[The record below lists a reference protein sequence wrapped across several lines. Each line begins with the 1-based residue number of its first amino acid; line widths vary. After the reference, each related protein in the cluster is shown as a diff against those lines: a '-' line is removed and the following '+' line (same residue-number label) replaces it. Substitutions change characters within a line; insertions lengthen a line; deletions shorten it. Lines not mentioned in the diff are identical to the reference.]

1 MRIKL
6 PTARESRDTLPI
18 LLFAKRPSHPFVPLG
33 DHAAVA
39 RSTGPGRPQGRR
51 LSALPWTGASTMAG
65 FVFIRSKVRLAIA
78 ILSLAIIIDA
88 PQSSDAM
95 ARKHAPISTSQ
106 GVHLAG
112 FIAEAAERFG
122 IPASWIHAVIGVES
136 AGDRRAISPKGAM
149 GLMQI
154 MPKTYADLR
163 SSYGL
168 GRNPFDP
175 HDNILAGAAY
185 LREMHDL
192 YGSPGFL
199 AAYNAG
205 PERYEDHLTTGR
217 PLPVE
222 TQTYVAK
229 LASQLGLRQENDG
242 GRIKVANAER
252 TPWNRGPLFFV
263 QEIVQQLTPKPVVQ
277 SAVRSSSD
285 MPITRSVKARS
296 AVDVTA
302 LVPQRHDLFVRRVAS
317 ETRP

>member
-1 MRIKL
+1 M
-6 PTARESRDTLPI
+6 AV
-18 LLFAKRPSHPFVPLG
+18 FVLI
-33 DHAAVA
+33 
-39 RSTGPGRPQGRR
+39 GRK
-51 LSALPWTGASTMAG
+51 A
-65 FVFIRSKVRLAIA
+65 RLAIA
-78 ILSLAIIIDA
+78 VLSLAMIFDA

-112 FIAEAAERFG
+112 FIAEAAQRFG
-122 IPASWIHAVIGVES
+122 IPASWIHGVIGVES
-136 AGDRRAISPKGAM
+136 AGDRRAVSPKGAM

-163 SSYGL
+163 SNYGL
-168 GRNPFDP
+168 GRDPFDP

-185 LREMHDL
+185 LREMRDR

-229 LASQLGLRQENDG
+229 LASRLGLRQEDG
-242 GRIKVANAER
+242 GARIKVATVDTA
-252 TPWNRGPLFFV
+252 PWKQGPLFFV
-263 QEIVQQLTPKPVVQ
+263 QEIVQQLTSKPIVQ
-277 SAVRSSSD
+277 SADQPSSG
-285 MPITRSVKARS
+285 MRITRSVNARS
-296 AVDVTA
+296 AIDVTA